1 MISSS
6 RHYDTST
13 MADDNP
19 ALGSQGGA
27 VSVRISLNRCT
38 AVKPS
43 EQRDSELEDGAAC
56 GLARHEAA
64 GSLV

>member
-1 MISSS
+1 MIS
-6 RHYDTST
+6 RRYDTST

-38 AVKPS
+38 DSAVKPS

>member
-1 MISSS
+1 
-6 RHYDTST
+6 

-38 AVKPS
+38 DSAVKPS